1 MSDER
6 SALPGSSLKLSHIAA
21 GVVVLFV
28 LLLTG
33 WSAYQRYSVQQSIK
47 DVDSQI
53 SETNTA
59 LDEMRAKQV
68 ESIIVAAQ
76 TVDQVQARA
85 ITWSEVITQLLEIT
99 PVDIF
104 YRSYSASNEGEMTV
118 SVLATSYES
127 AAQLISILD
136 GEPTFSN
143 PFVASLT
150 QGFTDSGTG
159 VVSFGVT
166 FNVQ

>member
-6 SALPGSSLKLSHIAA
+6 SSLPGSSLRLSHLAA
-21 GVVVLFV
+21 GAVVLFV

-33 WSAYQRYSVQQSIK
+33 WSAYQRYSVQQSI
-47 DVDSQI
+47 DEVNSHI
-53 SETNTA
+53 GETNTA
-59 LDEMRAKQV
+59 LDEMSSKQV

-85 ITWSEVITQLLEIT
+85 ITWSSVITKLLEIT

-104 YRSYSASNEGEMTV
+104 YRSYSASSEGEMTV

-127 AAQLISILD
+127 AAELISILE

-150 QGFTDSGTG
+150 QGSTDSGTG

-166 FNVQ
+166 FNIQ